1 MNRNDKEYRRTKKR
15 LSELEE
21 ELQRLSSVGRS
32 ARQDEVASAVSDTL
46 RMQIEDQPPL
56 REPRDLHQRAGRGLG
71 RLLRA
76 RRLVGALEERSVLEE
91 ITGRRRNRVYAARE
105 ILQVLQGPWKTS
117 NRRLRQ

>member
-1 MNRNDKEYRRTKKR
+1 MNRNEKEYRRTKKR

-21 ELQRLSSVGRS
+21 ELQRLSLFGRS

-56 REPRDLHQRAGRGLG
+56 REPRDLHPRAGRGLG

-76 RRLVGALEERSVLEE
+76 RPQAGRGPRRTERPRGDHRSASQLGVRRPRDLTGAAGALENE
-91 ITGRRRNRVYAARE
+91 
-105 ILQVLQGPWKTS
+105 
-117 NRRLRQ
+117 